1 VVGRTA
7 RLPRRARIRSDL
19 LKDAPL
25 FVQSKTAK
33 IPEKQ
38 KGDEEL
44 V

>member
-1 VVGRTA
+1 VRRA
-7 RLPRRARIRSDL
+7 RPPRRARVRSDL

-38 KGDEEL
+38 KGDE
-44 V
+44 VIV